1 MTDKNDKKCE
11 GTKGYCDTQKKY
23 EDTIEERDNKKDALS
38 VEEQAKV
45 KTGEDDMC
53 LGEGV
58 YGEEVEGKE
67 KDCKKDCKKDK

>member
-1 MTDKNDKKCE
+1 MIKNVKAQKAIAKHKRN
-11 GTKGYCDTQKKY
+11 TKTQKKY

-67 KDCKKDCKKDK
+67 KDCKKDK